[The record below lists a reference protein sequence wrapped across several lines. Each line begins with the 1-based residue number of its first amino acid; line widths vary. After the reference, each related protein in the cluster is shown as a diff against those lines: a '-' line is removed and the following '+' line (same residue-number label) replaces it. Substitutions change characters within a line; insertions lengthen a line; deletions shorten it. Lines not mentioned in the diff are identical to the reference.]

1 MRKNLLFCL
10 SFLAAIF
17 VNAQN
22 DNCSGATTLSV
33 GTSFASGAV
42 TSTNVGATTD
52 GTIASCDSDAAENV
66 WFKVVV
72 PASGK
77 LTIETREVSTSLFDD
92 SVLTVYS
99 GACGNLTEVDCDD
112 DGGQGTFS
120 LLSLTGQTPG
130 TTLYISVWK
139 YDSTVDSGEF
149 QISAYDPVPPAN
161 DNCSGAVTLTV
172 GTNFASGAIT
182 STNIAA
188 STDGTAP
195 SCSTDAVENVWY
207 KVIVPPSGNLTIEAQ
222 ETSGSQF
229 DDSVLTVYSGSC
241 GSLTQVACDDDSGTG
256 LFSLLTLTGQTPGA
270 TLYIS
275 AWKYDSSVSG
285 GEFQIS
291 AYDSSALST
300 NEVAGNKNKIKVSPN
315 PFTDLITISD
325 ASDVKSVTVLD
336 ASGKLI
342 KTIEKPS
349 SSLYLGDLKAGVYLL
364 TLKMN
369 DGTVKTIKTI
379 KK

>member
-1 MRKNLLFCL
+1 MKKNLLFCL
-10 SFLAAIF
+10 SFLATIF

-99 GACGNLTEVDCDD
+99 GACGTLTEVDCDD

-139 YDSTVDSGEF
+139 YDSTVDSGQF
-149 QISAYDPVPPAN
+149 QISAYDPLPPAN
-161 DNCSGAVTLTV
+161 DNCSGAITLTV
-172 GTNFASGAIT
+172 GTNFATGAIT
-182 STNIAA
+182 STNLVA
-188 STDGTAP
+188 STDGTVP
-195 SCSTDAVENVWY
+195 SCSADAVENVWY
-207 KVIVPPSGNLTIEAQ
+207 KVIVPPSGNLTIETQ
-222 ETSGSQF
+222 EISGSQF

-241 GSLTQVACDDDSGTG
+241 GSLTQVACDDDSGAG
-256 LFSLLTLTGQTPGA
+256 LFSLLTLTGQTPGS

-275 AWKYDSSVSG
+275 AWKYDSGTGS
-285 GEFQIS
+285 GEFKIS
-291 AYDSSALST
+291 AYDSSSLSIS
-300 NEVAGNKNKIKVSPN
+300 EVAENKNNIKVSPN
-315 PFTDLITISD
+315 PFTDLITISHV
-325 ASDVKSVTVLD
+325 SDVKSVAVLD
-336 ASGKLI
+336 VSGKLI

-349 SSLYLGDLKAGVYLL
+349 SSLYLGDLKDGIYLL